1 MPKTAFYVSGKLP
14 QETLFLLLTFIVIFI
29 VMILSP
35 DVTTAL
41 LIIGLLVG
49 VAVYLRNQHEKLT
62 YRDSGVL
69 PGSPEFPSG
78 AAVTPAP
85 FAPSGAPVT
94 PAPFAPSGAPSGSP
108 SGAPYRGAIDV
119 DGETD
124 MYALEYDEFGEYGH
138 EDSPYSAAMSAPYGN
153 PFDLDSMGSPAA
165 ARADFDDEANNDEM
179 DGDERITYQQ
189 RSRNDPTRVT
199 AGTMNRHKMLDPYL
213 RGEVEEEADSPWW
226 GRHEV

>member
-1 MPKTAFYVSGKLP
+1 MPKTAFDVSGKLP

-69 PGSPEFPSG
+69 PGSPDFPSG
-78 AAVTPAP
+78 AAPAPAP
-85 FAPSGAPVT
+85 FA
-94 PAPFAPSGAPSGSP
+94 P

-119 DGETD
+119 DGKTD

-153 PFDLDSMGSPAA
+153 PFDLDSIGSPAA

-199 AGTMNRHKMLDPYL
+199 AGTMNRRKMLDPYL
-213 RGEVEEEADSPWW
+213 RGEVEEEADRPWW